1 MGVAGLHSSAPDQER
16 SKVEVLTG
24 CSKTVASNVGQTV
37 KKPVTANVSEKHQ
50 NTSAAVATH
59 YNDGNESD
67 GSVEIVE
74 PSNREV
80 ISVDDSDVEQPGV
93 TEPPQGSSFTGT
105 QTLPQ
110 NEET

>member
-1 MGVAGLHSSAPDQER
+1 MGGAGLHSSVPDQER
-16 SKVEVLTG
+16 SKVEALTG
-24 CSKTVASNVGQTV
+24 CSKTVASNIGQTV
-37 KKPVTANVSEKHQ
+37 KKPVTVNVSEKQ
-50 NTSAAVATH
+50 NTSATVATH

-67 GSVEIVE
+67 GSVKIVE
-74 PSNREV
+74 PSNQEV

-93 TEPPQGSSFTGT
+93 TEPPQESSSTGT